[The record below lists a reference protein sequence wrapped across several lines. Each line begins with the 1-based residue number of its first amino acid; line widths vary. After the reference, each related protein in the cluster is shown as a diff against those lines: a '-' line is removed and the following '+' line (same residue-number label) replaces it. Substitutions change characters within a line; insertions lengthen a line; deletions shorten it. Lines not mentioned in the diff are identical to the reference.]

1 MDGVIVDGVTVDG
14 VIVDG
19 GTVDGVTMDGGT
31 VDSETVD
38 GGTVDGGVA
47 VDGDFGMILGVK
59 LTLRLEPETFP
70 SVPIEFLLFFSFCLF
85 TFLTFPFL
93 KLSELVS
100 ANKAVERIIATQT
113 N

>member
-1 MDGVIVDGVTVDG
+1 MDGGTVDG
-14 VIVDG
+14 V
-19 GTVDGVTMDGGT
+19 TVDGVTMDGGT

-38 GGTVDGGVA
+38 GGTVDGGTVDGGAA

-70 SVPIEFLLFFSFCLF
+70 SVPIKFLLFFSFCLF
-85 TFLTFPFL
+85 VFLTFPFL